1 MWQTPQLTP
10 VEIEK
15 LLKKVRDVLRVKH
28 YSIRTEESYVR
39 WIQYF
44 LRFHHNQN
52 PLRMGKVETGNF
64 LTHLAVQRKVAAST
78 QNQALS
84 ALLFL
89 YKEVLQQPLE
99 WLDNVERAKRPQRVP
114 VVFTRQEVKTI
125 LQQLEGTK
133 WIMANLLYGSGLRL
147 MECIRLRVKDLD
159 FGFHQIVVRDGKGNK
174 DRITML
180 PESLVK
186 PLQAHLI
193 RVKSLHD
200 ADLKEGF
207 GSVYLPDGLDRKYP
221 GTPQLWAWQYVFPSS
236 KRSIDPRTGRHQR
249 HHVDENVLQ
258 RTVQEAIRRAGIN
271 KSGSC
276 HTLRHSFA
284 THLLEKGYD
293 IRTVQE
299 LLGHKDVETT
309 MIYTHVLQKGA
320 RAVRSPSDDLD

>member
-276 HTLRHSFA
+276 HTLRNA
-284 THLLEKGYD
+284 Y
-293 IRTVQE
+293 
-299 LLGHKDVETT
+299 
-309 MIYTHVLQKGA
+309 A
-320 RAVRSPSDDLD
+320 